1 MLMVV
6 FWHTQLTY
14 GKPFFRF
21 AGNLFATVQ
30 MPIFFFLSG
39 YMIYSVAFDR
49 RKLMTKTGNRL
60 RTILWPT
67 ILFFTLYVFFFSCP
81 PWMEYST
88 QHRLIDTFIPDL
100 KNSIFTIWKSGYW
113 YTFTFV
119 AISLAA
125 MLFMHLC
132 STLKL
137 ASPWRVVALCFILIA
152 FKAVY
157 YRKVISFTHP
167 YYDMATYLFS
177 FELIDAYLIYFL
189 LGMVAKMYQS
199 QFTHLYQT
207 HLTGGSFLGAAIIGI
222 LICYGCGVTLASFA
236 SLLSLASIIG
246 LCYLLYWVMQKNIAI
261 LQRPLGWL
269 TIVGTSTL
277 EIYLIHYFL
286 LSILA
291 TSHIRS
297 LVYDPIIGT
306 PIQGLY
312 LLLLPFLVV
321 YVCLLIVKLMK
332 RFKLYCIAFPQ

>member
-1 MLMVV
+1 
-6 FWHTQLTY
+6 
-14 GKPFFRF
+14 
-21 AGNLFATVQ
+21 

-113 YTFTFV
+113 YTFIFV

-137 ASPWRVVALCFILIA
+137 ASHWRVVALCFILIA

-199 QFTHLYQT
+199 QFTRLYQT

-222 LICYGCGVTLASFA
+222 LIYNFHRKYVTF
-236 SLLSLASIIG
+236 
-246 LCYLLYWVMQKNIAI
+246 
-261 LQRPLGWL
+261 
-269 TIVGTSTL
+269 
-277 EIYLIHYFL
+277 
-286 LSILA
+286 
-291 TSHIRS
+291 
-297 LVYDPIIGT
+297 
-306 PIQGLY
+306 
-312 LLLLPFLVV
+312 
-321 YVCLLIVKLMK
+321 
-332 RFKLYCIAFPQ
+332 